1 MLRNHLDSSYGKL
14 LRNFISEIDND
25 PNNNLF
31 KPLFSAPDNL
41 VLDIFSLK
49 LRKSHEKEALNQD
62 LNRYYET
69 IYSGC
74 SETYGSHIT
83 TGTLPLPPG
92 NKERPPDLSTAYHNI
107 WGSIACSRIG
117 GEFLNLANGGASA
130 ISILDDYMYQTRK
143 YGAPKNLLVLFPRID
158 TRLPFVNDP
167 DVLISK
173 PADDEFFDVNEYV
186 YATQVAEDS
195 AIQKLSK
202 RPHAIQSVMS
212 GTYTAYL
219 NLQAILTLELLC
231 DLSNTNL
238 IYSTWSL
245 ETAGLIEAANE
256 FATRNSYDMPFKNY
270 IQIDYR
276 IYGSDYDK
284 LVEDLPKNCHQD
296 LAAHPRFS
304 MGLDNSHMG
313 IHAHRPIAENFTDE
327 LTKRGYTATL

>member
-1 MLRNHLDSSYGKL
+1 MSQNHLDSSYGKL
-14 LRNFISEIDND
+14 LRNFISEIKND

-31 KPLFSAPDNL
+31 KPLFSAPDRL

-74 SETYGSHIT
+74 SETYGSHIA
-83 TGTLPLPPG
+83 TGTLPPMEG
-92 NKERPPDLSTAYHNI
+92 DKERPPDLSTAYHNI
-107 WGSIACSRIG
+107 WGSIVCSQIG
-117 GEFLNLANGGASA
+117 GEFLNLATGGASA

-173 PADDEFFDVNEYV
+173 PANDEFFELNEYV
-186 YATQVAEDS
+186 YATQVAEDGLT
-195 AIQKLSK
+195 QKFSK
-202 RPHAIQSVMS
+202 KPHAIQSVMS
-212 GTYTAYL
+212 GTYAAYL

-256 FATRNSYDMPFKNY
+256 YANTNSYDMPFKNY

-284 LVEDLPKNCHQD
+284 LAEDLPKNCHQD
-296 LAAHPRFS
+296 LKTHPLYNI
-304 MGLDNSHMG
+304 GAENSHMG
-313 IHAHRPIAENFTDE
+313 VHAHAHVAENFLDE
-327 LTKRGYTATL
+327 LTKRGYSVTV

>member
-1 MLRNHLDSSYGKL
+1 MQNHSDSSYGKL
-14 LRNFISEIDND
+14 LRNSISEIHND

-31 KPLFSAPDNL
+31 KPLFSAPDHL
-41 VLDIFSLK
+41 VSDIFSLK
-49 LRKSHEKEALNQD
+49 LRKSQEKEALNQD

-74 SETYGSHIT
+74 SETYGSHIA

-92 NKERPPDLSTAYHNI
+92 NKERPPDLSTAYPNI
-107 WGSIACSRIG
+107 WGSIVCSRMG
-117 GEFLNLANGGASA
+117 GEFLNLSTGGASA
-130 ISILDDYMYQTRK
+130 ISILDDYMYQTKK

-167 DVLISK
+167 EILISE
-173 PADDEFFDVNEYV
+173 PADGEFFELDEYV
-186 YATQVAEDS
+186 YATQVSEYGVT
-195 AIQKLSK
+195 QKFSK

-212 GTYTAYL
+212 GTYTSYL

-231 DLSNTNL
+231 TLSNTNL

-256 FATRNSYDMPFKNY
+256 YASKNLYDIPFKNY

-284 LVEDLPKNCHQD
+284 LAEDLPKDCHQD
-296 LAAHPRFS
+296 LKSHPYYLI
-304 MGLDNSHMG
+304 GLDNSHMG
-313 IHAHRPIAENFTDE
+313 VHAHRHIAENFIDE